1 MDDTGKIHTHT
12 HARTLAILLLFLLC
26 DGCLPNLPP
35 PSFSAFLPHTEV
47 NAKRLTQRYNEKH
60 SLRLNISIYMY
71 GMNS

>member
-1 MDDTGKIHTHT
+1 MYMDDTGKIHTHT
-12 HARTLAILLLFLLC
+12 RTLAILLLFLLC

-35 PSFSAFLPHTEV
+35 PSFSAFLPHTEG